1 MSMVLTFFRFT
12 HNFYE
17 YEQGQKHL
25 LVKGRLRKNI
35 QFWRDIGASEFVLD
49 VIEHGYKIPFYS
61 MPQQSFSHNNRSA
74 LSEYEFVSEAIK
86 DLLDRSLI
94 VECEQP
100 PYVVNPLSV
109 SKQSTGKKR
118 LILDLRIVNQHIW
131 KQSVKYD
138 DLKIALAYLKKGF
151 HLIRFDITSA
161 YHFCE
166 VFPLHTEMLGFSWL
180 DSSGKRRYYKFLV
193 LPFGLS
199 SACYLFS
206 KLTRPLIAKWRSE
219 GKLILMYLDD
229 GFGCAQN
236 FSRALQ
242 LGCEVKSDLLKLGF
256 VPKAEICI

>member
-1 MSMVLTFFRFT
+1 M
-12 HNFYE
+12 
-17 YEQGQKHL
+17 
-25 LVKGRLRKNI
+25 
-35 QFWRDIGASEFVLD
+35 
-49 VIEHGYKIPFYS
+49 
-61 MPQQSFSHNNRSA
+61 
-74 LSEYEFVSEAIK
+74 
-86 DLLDRSLI
+86 I

-109 SKQSTGKKR
+109 SKKA
-118 LILDLRIVNQHIW
+118 LDLRIVNQHIW

-138 DLKIALAYLKKGF
+138 DLKNALAYLKKGF

-166 VFPLHTEMLGFSWL
+166 IFPLHTEMLGFAWL
-180 DSSGKRRYYKFLV
+180 DSSGKRRYC
-193 LPFGLS
+193 FGLR

-206 KLTRPLIAKWRSE
+206 KLTRPLIAKWRGE

-242 LGCEVKSDLLKLGF
+242 FGCEIKSDLLKSGF
-256 VPKAEICI
+256 VPKAEK